1 MLLFYALTRN
11 DTSFRVAIFVKR
23 ALIMKKPAIIS
34 LLAWGLLLVGAGTV
48 QAAGDPVAGKQ
59 KNTMCIGCHGIE
71 GYRTSYPTVYNVPR
85 IGGQHEEYLI
95 KALQAYKTDARNHPS
110 MKGIAA
116 TLSQQDIEDLAAYYA
131 GK

>member
-1 MLLFYALTRN
+1 
-11 DTSFRVAIFVKR
+11 
-23 ALIMKKPAIIS
+23 MKKPAIIS
-34 LLAWGLLLVGAGTV
+34 LIARGLLQVGAGTV